1 MDNKTKNLEATS
13 DSWIVLTAELLVSLS
28 RSEWEKSGWNENPSP
43 QPEPPTDLN
52 ASTTFNYNNPN
63 LNTHKEV
70 AKEECLKRK
79 RSKSST
85 IRHAI
90 PHSTKQRR
98 PIPKWV
104 QDEQDK
110 ENNEP
115 CLGNLLCEDE
125 PYLFS

>member
-1 MDNKTKNLEATS
+1 MDNKTENLEATS

-52 ASTTFNYNNPN
+52 ASTTLNYNNPS

-79 RSKSST
+79 RSESST

-90 PHSTKQRR
+90 PHPTKRRR

-104 QDEQDK
+104 RDEQDK

-115 CLGNLLCEDE
+115 CLGSLLCEDE